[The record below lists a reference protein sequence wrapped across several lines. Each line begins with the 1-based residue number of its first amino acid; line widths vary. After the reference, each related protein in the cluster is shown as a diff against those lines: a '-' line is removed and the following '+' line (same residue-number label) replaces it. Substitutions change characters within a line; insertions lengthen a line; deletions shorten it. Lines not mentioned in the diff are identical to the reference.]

1 MEEGAIISIFLI
13 TNQHQWS
20 SMEVPLPCGR
30 QQGLLYE
37 GNSAAPPTWARAL
50 EGSPVDPATK
60 TLFAEDQ
67 GDKESVGGVQ
77 GRWRREG
84 AMQRVFHFHKNWKW
98 GFFTF
103 TKSESDSSLI
113 FIAVIQSFASVLD
126 EGSMPKV
133 LAINVSKFTT
143 SLYIAVEEL

>member
-1 MEEGAIISIFLI
+1 
-13 TNQHQWS
+13 
-20 SMEVPLPCGR
+20 MEVPLPCGR

-67 GDKESVGGVQ
+67 GDKESVGGAQ
-77 GRWRREG
+77 GRRRRVG

-98 GFFTF
+98 G
-103 TKSESDSSLI
+103 ESSLI